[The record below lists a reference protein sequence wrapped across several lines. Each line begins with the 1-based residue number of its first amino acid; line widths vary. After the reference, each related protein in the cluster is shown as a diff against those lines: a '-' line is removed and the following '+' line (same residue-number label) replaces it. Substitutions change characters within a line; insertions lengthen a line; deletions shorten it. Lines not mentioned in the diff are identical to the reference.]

1 MAMYDVEGDVS
12 YVEGKMSDARKYRQ
26 KQAAKQEKFSKRL
39 QMADWAITGANFV
52 INKKADALESDRITE
67 RAWYNTALEN
77 SKNWRSRYDAYTKEN
92 LTNQQMFERDV
103 EENLRA
109 AVQREKGADVN
120 IAGFDN
126 AIRAEAKRWTQ
137 GEGRFEAWNKA
148 MKSQLEI
155 PTLTAEQLAERIQK
169 DGAPPR
175 NIASFLGNKLLKVAK
190 SHTDETLNEVEQ
202 KEVSNRLNGILGEKF
217 NSVKTAMAEHRA
229 KGNNINEFLDWV
241 RSDEGKK
248 IPTYKSTKAE
258 ILEDSDEITG
268 ITTQSLI
275 TIGEKANGVWE
286 PVGDTAPTVITTT
299 KRKVPAKV
307 YNTTQ
312 LQTAITDINEFIRT
326 SNNDSA
332 VEKWEQLTDDKN
344 TAGEAEKILI
354 TSNNLQTKYDM
365 DPAKAILVAAEYRLG
380 NEKQFPDTKPN
391 AWNIAQITQE
401 VDDDAF
407 GFYLQDI
414 IESRQGLTRQV
425 ETSQLASRLILTIK
439 SNDSYDED
447 TKAEKILEINKLLK
461 ATEDKTG
468 IGIQDDSKIIFNTT
482 SKETVEDTY
491 TQSEIEKGVPQ
502 QDTLINN
509 HNNLYNSLLSLNY
522 KLGQADKRRMSGT
535 EYKQAEQKIA
545 NNSIKIKQFKEK
557 FNISFDKVLNDLQQ
571 EKRNY
576 RKAMSGVA
584 SQYSPLSPVEVY
596 KKYDNNT
603 LAEMLAFMNL

>member
-248 IPTYKSTKAE
+248 IRTYKTTEAKIEPGTRIVKGQIVTTST
-258 ILEDSDEITG
+258 LVN
-268 ITTQSLI
+268 
-275 TIGEKANGVWE
+275 IGQRADGVWE
-286 PVGDTAPTVITTT
+286 TIGREAPVVVGSEKI
-299 KRKVPAKV
+299 PAKD
-307 YNTTQ
+307 YTDSQ
-312 LQTAITDINEFIRT
+312 KKTAISSINTYMAT
-326 SNNDSA
+326 SNNDTA
-332 VEKWEQLTDDKN
+332 VEKWEQLTDDGN
-344 TAGEAEKILI
+344 TAGEATDILR
-354 TSNNLQTKYDM
+354 TSDNLQNNYDM
-365 DPAKAILVAAEYRLG
+365 DPAKAMQVASEYVLG
-380 NEKQFPDTKPN
+380 RTEKYSNTNPN
-391 AWNIAQITQE
+391 SWNIAQITE
-401 VDDDAF
+401 EIDDDNF
-407 GFYLQDI
+407 GVYLQDI

-425 ETSQLASRLILTIK
+425 ETSQLANSLILTIK
-439 SNDSYDED
+439 LNPSYDPD
-447 TKAEKILEINKLLK
+447 TKLDKIANINKLLE
-461 ATEDKTG
+461 ATKDQTN
-468 IGIQDDSKIIFNTT
+468 IGAIDDSKITFNTT

>member
-1 MAMYDVEGDVS
+1 MAMYDTAGEQK
-12 YVEGKMSDARKYRQ
+12 YVEGKMSEARDYRE
-26 KQAAKQEKFSKRL
+26 KQSAKQEKFSKRL

-241 RSDEGKK
+241 KGPEGQK
-248 IPTYKSTKAE
+248 IKTYKNTEARFDPGTAVVNGKLVTTST
-258 ILEDSDEITG
+258 LVN
-268 ITTQSLI
+268 
-275 TIGEKANGVWE
+275 IGERADGVWE
-286 PVGDTAPTVITTT
+286 TIGREAPVVISSE
-299 KRKVPAKV
+299 KVPAKN
-307 YNTTQ
+307 YTDSQ
-312 LQTAITDINEFIRT
+312 KKTAISSINTYMAT
-326 SNNDSA
+326 SNNDTA
-332 VEKWEQLTDDKN
+332 VEKWEQLTDDGN
-344 TAGEAEKILI
+344 TAGEATDILR
-354 TSNNLQTKYDM
+354 TSDNLQNNYDM
-365 DPAKAILVAAEYRLG
+365 DPAKAMQVASEYVLG
-380 NEKQFPDTKPN
+380 RTEKYSNTNPN
-391 AWNIAQITQE
+391 SWNIAQITE
-401 VDDDAF
+401 EIDDDNF
-407 GFYLQDI
+407 GVYLQDI

-425 ETSQLASRLILTIK
+425 ETSQLANSLILTIK
-439 SNDSYDED
+439 LNPSYDPD
-447 TKAEKILEINKLLK
+447 TKLDKIANINKLLE
-461 ATEDKTG
+461 ATKDQTN
-468 IGIQDDSKIIFNTT
+468 IGAIDDSKITFNTT